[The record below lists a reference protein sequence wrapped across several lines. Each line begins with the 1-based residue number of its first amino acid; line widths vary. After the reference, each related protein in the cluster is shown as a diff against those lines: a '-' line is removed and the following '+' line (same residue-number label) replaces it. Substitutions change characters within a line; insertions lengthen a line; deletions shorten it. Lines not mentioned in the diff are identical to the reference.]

1 MAQLN
6 ADGQVKEQYA
16 DGKNLSTR
24 AGLHAKYSTNPMGL
38 TNWLFNQYRFE
49 PGGRI
54 LELGCG
60 TGSQWEGWLE
70 ELPEGC
76 SLILSDFSPGMVETV
91 RAVYG
96 GMPGVKAEL
105 IDIQQIPYPD
115 GSFDTAIANFMLY
128 HVPDLPRAIGEVRRV
143 LKPGGRFYAATNGN
157 GGLMGFMREAME
169 RCGLDPSVF
178 ARGFSFSLQNGG
190 GLLEPYFAAVE
201 RRDYPDALAVT
212 GTADLVDWVRSTGGM
227 TGYTE
232 GELDKLS
239 AYFEGLR
246 RRDGVIYIPKEC
258 GMFVC
263 RA

>member
-60 TGSQWEGWLE
+60 TGSQWEGRLE

-76 SLILSDFSPGMVETV
+76 SLILSDFSLGMVETV
-91 RAVYG
+91 RACCRGV
-96 GMPGVKAEL
+96 PGVSAEQ

-115 GSFDTAIANFMLY
+115 GSFDVAIANFMLY

-169 RCGLDPSVF
+169 RCGLDASVF

-239 AYFEGLR
+239 AYFEGIR

-258 GMFVC
+258 GVFVC